1 MHNNYFSVQASILKE
16 GGVVSLIPLP
26 QKLVILAGNTLIVL
40 FNLIVLCHTP
50 NAKKN

>member
-16 GGVVSLIPLP
+16 GVVSLIPLP
-26 QKLVILAGNTLIVL
+26 QKLLILAGNTLIVL